1 MREFGH
7 SVSTFK
13 LLTDRFKLT
22 CSSYCLQLIT
32 VSIQAEKEHSV
43 LSNLFFLTLPN
54 EVILNF
60 STSFC
65 FFYLFMFSSFFS
77 KHACVLSRFSRIQ
90 LFATLWTMLSMEF
103 ATRLLCPWQEYW
115 SGLPCP
121 PPVVSSWSRDQTHI
135 SYVSCIIRW
144 VLYHKG
150 HFISPNVAIAVLNS
164 VAGCA
169 ALVNNFLFHCPF
181 HIFFAFRQDLS
192 SSKFF
197 TWWIGSN

>member
-121 PPVVSSWSRDQTHI
+121 PPGNLPNPGIEPASLT
-135 SYVSCIIRW
+135 
-144 VLYHKG
+144 
-150 HFISPNVAIAVLNS
+150 SPAS
-164 VAGCA
+164 AGRLFTTSA
-169 ALVNNFLFHCPF
+169 TWEALF
-181 HIFFAFRQDLS
+181 
-192 SSKFF
+192 
-197 TWWIGSN
+197 

>member
-13 LLTDRFKLT
+13 LLTDRFKLA

-32 VSIQAEKEHSV
+32 ISIQAEKDHSM
-43 LSNLFFLTLPN
+43 LSNLFFLTLSS

-103 ATRLLCPWQEYW
+103 ATRLLCPGKNT
-115 SGLPCP
+115 GL
-121 PPVVSSWSRDQTHI
+121 
-135 SYVSCIIRW
+135 
-144 VLYHKG
+144 
-150 HFISPNVAIAVLNS
+150 
-164 VAGCA
+164 GCH
-169 ALVNNFLFHCPF
+169 ALLQG
-181 HIFFAFRQDLS
+181 IFPTQ
-192 SSKFF
+192 
-197 TWWIGSN
+197 GSNPRSLTSPALAGRLFTTSAT